1 MNSYTDDIQ
10 GHKQF
15 IDDVV
20 MTVADKVQAR
30 KQVNPND
37 DGLLFDMQE
46 HVGVFGMTFNENSN
60 VLSEELSVAQL
71 HPGHAPE
78 IHLVLKMG
86 DRSLL
91 HLVTDIEGYA
101 TLEHVS
107 PEGEVTRRERMTHE
121 QMLKL
126 MNLISALH

>member
-1 MNSYTDDIQ
+1 MNTYTDDLQ

-20 MTVADKVQAR
+20 MTVADKVQR
-30 KQVNPND
+30 KKQEDPEAK
-37 DGLLFDMQE
+37 GLLFDMQE
-46 HVGVFGMTFNENSN
+46 HVGIFGMSFGEDSK

-86 DRSLL
+86 DKSLL
-91 HLVTDIEGYA
+91 HLVNDEEGYA
-101 TLEHVS
+101 MFEHVDTD
-107 PEGEVTRRERMTHE
+107 GTVTKRVRLGVE
-121 QMLKL
+121 QMGKL
-126 MNLISALH
+126 MELLVSLD

>member
-1 MNSYTDDIQ
+1 MKTYSDDLD

-20 MTVADKVQAR
+20 MTVAEKVRERQ
-30 KQVNPND
+30 KSKPESE
-37 DGLLFDMQE
+37 GLLFDMQE
-46 HVGVFGMTFNENSN
+46 HVGIFGMTFAKGSN

-86 DRSLL
+86 DKSLL
-91 HLVTDIEGYA
+91 HLVSNKEGFA
-101 TLEHVS
+101 TFEHVDVN
-107 PEGEVTRRERMTHE
+107 GTVTKRQRMQSD
-121 QMLKL
+121 QMNKL
-126 MNLISALH
+126 MELISSLF